1 MNKVVLDSC
10 VFSKLF
16 LQEPD
21 HQEAVELI
29 TELSQRNIKV
39 LVPSLFLYEVLSIAA
54 TSPFPVKNVH
64 ALITQYQSAN
74 LEIVALDEKT
84 ILKAIDICAYGH
96 EKSGFPS
103 FYDASYHA
111 LAINNECQFITADKR
126 HVAKAKAF
134 GHVLLLSDW
143 NGISK

>member
-21 HQEAVELI
+21 HLEAVELI

-54 TSPFPVKNVH
+54 ASPFPMENTH

-74 LEIVALDEKT
+74 LEIVELDKNT
-84 ILKAIDICAYGH
+84 ILKAIDICAHGH
-96 EKSGFPS
+96 KKSGFPS

-111 LAINNECQFITADKR
+111 LAISNECQFITADKR
-126 HVAKAKAF
+126 HVAKAKSF

-143 NGISK
+143 KGIFK

>member
-16 LQEPD
+16 LQEAD
-21 HQEAVELI
+21 RQEALELI
-29 TELSQRNIKV
+29 TELSQRNVQV

-54 TSPFPVKNVH
+54 ASPFPMGKVH
-64 ALITQYQSAN
+64 TLIIQYQSAN
-74 LEIVALDEKT
+74 LETVELDEDT

-111 LAINNECQFITADKR
+111 LAIINECQFITADKR
-126 HVAKAKAF
+126 HIAKTKAF
-134 GHVLLLSDW
+134 GYVTLLNDW
-143 NGISK
+143 KGIFK

>member
-1 MNKVVLDSC
+1 MNNVVLDSC

-29 TELSQRNIKV
+29 TELSQRNITV

-54 TSPFPVKNVH
+54 ASPFPVKNAY

-74 LEIVALDEKT
+74 LNIVELDEKT
-84 ILKAIDICAYGH
+84 ILKTIDICAHGH
-96 EKSGFPS
+96 KKSGFPS

-111 LAINNECQFITADKR
+111 LAISNECQFITADKK
-126 HVAKAKAF
+126 HIAKAKTF
-134 GHVLLLSDW
+134 GNVTLLQDW
-143 NGISK
+143 RGLF

>member
-1 MNKVVLDSC
+1 VVLDSC

-21 HQEAVELI
+21 HQEVVELI

-54 TSPFPVKNVH
+54 ASPFPIKNVY

-74 LEIVALDEKT
+74 LEIVELDKNT
-84 ILKAIDICAYGH
+84 ILKAIDICAHGH
-96 EKSGFPS
+96 KKSGFPS

-111 LAINNECQFITADKR
+111 LAISNACQFITADKR
-126 HVAKAKAF
+126 HVAKASIF
-134 GHVLLLSDW
+134 GYVALLSDW
-143 NGISK
+143 RKVFN

>member
-39 LVPSLFLYEVLSIAA
+39 LVPSLFLYEVLSIASA
-54 TSPFPVKNVH
+54 SQFPIKNAH
-64 ALITQYQSAN
+64 ALIMQYQLAN
-74 LEIVALDEKT
+74 LEIVELDEKT
-84 ILKAIDICAYGH
+84 ILKAIDICVHGH
-96 EKSGFPS
+96 EKSVFPS

-111 LAINNECQFITADKR
+111 LAIINECQFITADKR
-126 HVAKAKAF
+126 HVAKTKNF
-134 GHVLLLSDW
+134 GHVTLLQDW
-143 NGISK
+143 LELF